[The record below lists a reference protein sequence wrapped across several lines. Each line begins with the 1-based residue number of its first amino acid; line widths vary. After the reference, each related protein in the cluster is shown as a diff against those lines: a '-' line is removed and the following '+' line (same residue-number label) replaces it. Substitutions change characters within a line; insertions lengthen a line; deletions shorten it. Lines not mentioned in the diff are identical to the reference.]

1 MNIAVVL
8 ARPNLNDAQHLA
20 ELLSTLDA
28 LYKLIKLFLLAIR
41 AVPVQVVGHG
51 DFFFRKVSAVD
62 ALVGVLP
69 ARGAMIV
76 MPLQPQQRA
85 FSSAPFA
92 EPERFFLHRS
102 QRCCAEYSHLSVLL
116 SFPGFPRGEAP
127 MPAMPA
133 GTSPYM
139 RGEWRWMPARQVRP
153 GKIDFSLRSPAFAVQ
168 CSREPAPPCAG
179 LFLFLQENLQAMV

>member
-1 MNIAVVL
+1 MDIAVVL

-127 MPAMPA
+127 MPAR
-133 GTSPYM
+133 TSPYM

-179 LFLFLQENLQAMV
+179 LFLFLQE

>member
-1 MNIAVVL
+1 MDIAVVL

-69 ARGAMIV
+69 ARGAMVV

-85 FSSAPFA
+85 FSFAPFA
-92 EPERFFLHRS
+92 EPERLFFHRS
-102 QRCCAEYSHLSVLL
+102 QHCCAKYSHLSVLL
-116 SFPGFPRGEAP
+116 SFPGFPRGGGPNASNASRDLPIYEGGMEMDACQ
-127 MPAMPA
+127 A
-133 GTSPYM
+133 G
-139 RGEWRWMPARQVRP
+139 
-153 GKIDFSLRSPAFAVQ
+153 
-168 CSREPAPPCAG
+168 
-179 LFLFLQENLQAMV
+179 

>member
-69 ARGAMIV
+69 ARGAMVV

-85 FSSAPFA
+85 FSFAPFA
-92 EPERFFLHRS
+92 EPERLFFHRS
-102 QRCCAEYSHLSVLL
+102 QHCCAEYSHLSVLL

-179 LFLFLQENLQAMV
+179 LFLFLQE